1 MLQLGL
7 WGFEWIGRG
16 VWFNWGQYKNNKM
29 FVDLKEANRPS
40 DAMSE
45 IWLELFSC

>member
-1 MLQLGL
+1 MAEECGL
-7 WGFEWIGRG
+7 IEANI
-16 VWFNWGQYKNNKM
+16 KNNKM

-40 DAMSE
+40 DAMFE